1 MKINDSA
8 AAEFHRQYDEQVCR
22 SLGKTASP
30 IDSEGIINIGDT
42 VGSNLSVLGRQIKS
56 SRSRQHSPGS
66 GSDGATKSS
75 SGTPRPSLKKTT
87 RSNENEYLPLP
98 RSGNAVDSSTI
109 PTTTTVASSLTS
121 VMHNES
127 DGKVTLIPSP
137 RKLQENSSYK
147 AISTLSH
154 ISRLIHQSKTL
165 IIASNSAN
173 DSSGG
178 SNSSLSQSMATRAT
192 EENSL
197 QKRSLPVINNNA
209 GSEQSLKQRSAKP
222 VDIRRARSPQGE
234 TLAENAADSAATTKH
249 VRLVADSPRQ
259 KLTTAFAPAETAK
272 NNSLSVTTSPGRR
285 SSLSSSSRTIGI
297 ASLPMRQSSAIFNR
311 IGEDKSEKGERS
323 QYFVP
328 WNPKKN
334 VIVNNSQMRRWHHVF
349 PQLYQSLR
357 QRRRRLWQSSGG
369 LNLVKWKSLCTPA
382 CLPLTTDYFP
392 SLEELS
398 NVFQEVH
405 TYILL

>member
-1 MKINDSA
+1 
-8 AAEFHRQYDEQVCR
+8 
-22 SLGKTASP
+22 
-30 IDSEGIINIGDT
+30 
-42 VGSNLSVLGRQIKS
+42 
-56 SRSRQHSPGS
+56 
-66 GSDGATKSS
+66 
-75 SGTPRPSLKKTT
+75 
-87 RSNENEYLPLP
+87 
-98 RSGNAVDSSTI
+98 
-109 PTTTTVASSLTS
+109 
-121 VMHNES
+121 MHNES

-137 RKLQENSSYK
+137 RKLKENSSYK